1 MHRYK
6 YDDGTYDD
14 VPFSE
19 YLAAST
25 FGPRAVSG
33 SDLVAFEVECPAYAY
48 AFWRGNRE
56 RQRPDATPA
65 MTFGSAA
72 HAFLLEGPAA
82 FNERYIVKPD
92 GLSLATREGK
102 AWKETVG
109 GREVVNYDDARRILD
124 MEVSLM
130 RNPAAAKLLRAGG
143 VAEVTMVAT
152 DPDTGLRLLTRPDL
166 YIAKLSLSVNLK
178 TTQSPHPEAWRRTC
192 ANLRYDLSDALFR
205 RVARLLGIENAS
217 HAFLVVGSKPPH
229 LNYVAA
235 LSAEAAHA
243 ADQQLDQILRRF
255 AACVDTGHWPSYSD
269 GVVEIG
275 LPTWAAAK
283 IQQSIMDG
291 DAA

>member
-14 VPFSE
+14 VPFAE

-33 SDLVAFEVECPAYAY
+33 SDLVAFEVECPSYAY
-48 AFWRGNRE
+48 AFWRGNPRRN
-56 RQRPDATPA
+56 RQNATPA
-65 MTFGSAA
+65 KRRGSAA
-72 HAFLLEGPAA
+72 HCRLLEGVGPFA
-82 FNERYIVKPD
+82 ERYAAKPD

-109 GREVVNYDDARRILD
+109 DREIVSHDDYIAILG
-124 MEVSLM
+124 MEASLL
-130 RNPAAAKLLRAGG
+130 RNPAAAKLLHANG

-152 DPDTGLRLLTRPDL
+152 DPKTGLRLLTRPDL

-275 LPTWAAAK
+275 LPNWATAK

>member
-1 MHRYK
+1 MIA
-6 YDDGTYDD
+6 DGIHHNLG
-14 VPFSE
+14 FAQ
-19 YLAAST
+19 YLYHGT

-33 SDLVAFEVECPAYAY
+33 SDLVAFETECPAHAY
-48 AFWRGNRE
+48 AFWRGNPDRE
-56 RQRPDATPA
+56 VSDATPA
-65 MTFGSAA
+65 MAFGSAA
-72 HAFLLEGPAA
+72 HAYILEGAEA
-82 FNERYIVKPD
+82 FHARYAVKPD

-102 AWKETVG
+102 QWKESLE
-109 GREVVNYDDARRILD
+109 GREIISFDDHMRIVA
-124 MEVSLM
+124 MAGALM
-130 RNPAAAKLLRAGG
+130 SNPAAAKLLRAGG
-143 VAEVTMVAT
+143 VAEATMIAT
-152 DPDTGLRLLTRPDL
+152 DSETGLRLLTRPDL
-166 YIAKLSLSVNLK
+166 FIGKLGLSVNLK

-205 RVARLLGIENAS
+205 RVARLLQIENAS

-255 AACVDTGHWPSYSD
+255 AACIDSGKWPSYAD

-283 IQQSIMDG
+283 IQNSIIEG
-291 DAA
+291 DNQ

>member
-1 MHRYK
+1 MIA
-6 YDDGTYDD
+6 DGIHHNLS
-14 VPFSE
+14 FAQ
-19 YLAAST
+19 YLDHGT

-33 SDLVAFEVECPAYAY
+33 SDLVAFETECPAHAY
-48 AFWRGNRE
+48 AFWRGNPDRE
-56 RQRPDATPA
+56 ISDATPA
-65 MTFGSAA
+65 MAFGSAA
-72 HAFLLEGPAA
+72 HAYILEGAEA
-82 FNERYIVKPD
+82 FHARYAVKPD

-102 AWKETVG
+102 QWKESLG
-109 GREVVNYDDARRILD
+109 GREIVSFTDHMRIVA
-124 MEVSLM
+124 MYGALM
-130 RNPAAAKLLRAGG
+130 SNPAAAKLLRAGG
-143 VAEVTMVAT
+143 VAEATMIAT
-152 DPDTGLRLLTRPDL
+152 DPETGLRLLTRPDL
-166 YIAKLSLSVNLK
+166 FIGKLGLSVNLK
-178 TTQSPHPEAWRRTC
+178 TTMAPNPEAWRRTC

-205 RVARLLGIENAS
+205 RVARLLQIENAS

-255 AACVDTGHWPSYSD
+255 AACIDSGKWPGYAD

-283 IQQSIMDG
+283 IQHSIIEG

>member
-1 MHRYK
+1 M
-6 YDDGTYDD
+6 YDDGIHHDI
-14 VPFSE
+14 PFDA
-19 YLAAST
+19 YFAPGA

-33 SDLVAFEVECPAYAY
+33 SDLVALEVECPAHAY
-48 AFWRGNRE
+48 AFWRGNPD
-56 RQRPDATPA
+56 RQQSDATPA

-72 HAFLLEGPAA
+72 HAYLLEGPAA

-109 GREVVNYDDARRILD
+109 GREIVNYDDHMRILD
-124 MEVSLM
+124 MQAALM

-143 VAEVTMVAT
+143 VAEATLVAT

-166 YIAKLSLSVNLK
+166 FVERLGLSVNLK
-178 TTQSPHPEAWRRTC
+178 TTASPNLEAWKRTC

-205 RVARLLGIENAS
+205 RVAQLLGIENAS

-255 AACVDTGHWPSYSD
+255 AACVDTGHWPSYAD

-275 LPTWAAAK
+275 LPNWAAAK
-283 IQQSIMDG
+283 IQQSIIEG

>member
-1 MHRYK
+1 M
-6 YDDGTYDD
+6 YDDGIHRDI
-14 VPFSE
+14 PFDA
-19 YLAAST
+19 YLAPNT

-33 SDLVAFEVECPAYAY
+33 SDLVAFETECPAHGF
-48 AFWRGNRE
+48 AFWRGNPLRE
-56 RQRPDATPA
+56 QPNATPA

-72 HAFLLEGPAA
+72 HAYLLEGPAA

-102 AWKETVG
+102 AWRETVG
-109 GREVVNYDDARRILD
+109 AREIVSHDDCARIFN
-124 MEVSLM
+124 MKVALM
-130 RNPAAAKLLRAGG
+130 LNPAAAKLLQAGG
-143 VAEVTMVAT
+143 VAELTMVAT

-166 YIAKLSLSVNLK
+166 YIAKLGLSVNLK

-275 LPTWAAAK
+275 LPNWAAAK
-283 IQQSIMDG
+283 IQQSIIEG

>member
-1 MHRYK
+1 M
-6 YDDGTYDD
+6 YDDGIHLD
-14 VPFSE
+14 VPFDA
-19 YLAAST
+19 YLAPGT

-33 SDLVAFEVECPAYAY
+33 SDLVAFEVECPAHAY
-48 AFWRGNRE
+48 AFWRGNPD
-56 RQRPDATPA
+56 RQQSDATPA

-72 HAFLLEGPAA
+72 HCYLLEGADA
-82 FNERYIVKPD
+82 FHERYIVKPD

-109 GREVVNYDDARRILD
+109 EREIVSFDDHMRILD
-124 MEVSLM
+124 MQAALM
-130 RNPAAAKLLRAGG
+130 SNPHAAKLLGAGG
-143 VAEVTMVAT
+143 VAEVTLVAT
-152 DPDTGLRLLTRPDL
+152 EPVTGLRLLTRPDL
-166 YIAKLSLSVNLK
+166 FLVKLGLSVNLK
-178 TTQSPHPEAWRRTC
+178 TTASPNPEAWKRTC

-205 RVARLLGIENAS
+205 RVARLLGIKNAS

-255 AACVDTGHWPSYSD
+255 AACIDSGHWPGYAD

>member
-1 MHRYK
+1 MIA
-6 YDDGTYDD
+6 DGIHNNISFDA
-14 VPFSE
+14 
-19 YLAAST
+19 YLAPGT

-33 SDLVAFEVECPAYAY
+33 SDLVAFETECPAHAY
-48 AFWRGNRE
+48 AFWRGNPDRE
-56 RQRPDATPA
+56 VSDATPA
-65 MTFGSAA
+65 MAFGSAA
-72 HAFLLEGPAA
+72 HAYILEGAEA
-82 FNERYIVKPD
+82 FHARYAVKPD

-102 AWKETVG
+102 QWKESLG
-109 GREVVNYDDARRILD
+109 GREIISFTDHMRIVA
-124 MEVSLM
+124 MYGALM
-130 RNPAAAKLLRAGG
+130 NNPAAAKLLRAGG
-143 VAEVTMVAT
+143 VAEATLVAT
-152 DPDTGLRLLTRPDL
+152 DPETGLRLLTRPDL
-166 YIAKLSLSVNLK
+166 FIARLGLNVNLK
-178 TTQSPHPEAWRRTC
+178 TTMTPNPEAWRRTC

-205 RVARLLGIENAS
+205 RVARLLQIENAS

-255 AACVDTGHWPSYSD
+255 AACIDSGKWPGYAD

-283 IQQSIMDG
+283 IQHSIIEG

>member
-1 MHRYK
+1 MIN
-6 YDDGTYDD
+6 DGYHDG
-14 VPFSE
+14 VPFDA
-19 YLAAST
+19 YLAPGT

-33 SDLVAFEVECPAYAY
+33 SDLVAFETECPAHAY
-48 AFWRGNRE
+48 AFWRGNPD
-56 RQRPDATPA
+56 RQRSDATPA

-72 HAFLLEGPAA
+72 HAYLLEGPDA
-82 FNERYIVKPD
+82 FHARYVVKPD

-109 GREVVNYDDARRILD
+109 AREMVSFGDHMRILD
-124 MEVSLM
+124 MQAALM

-143 VAEVTMVAT
+143 VAEATMIAT
-152 DPDTGLRLLTRPDL
+152 DPETGLRLLTRPDL
-166 YIAKLSLSVNLK
+166 YIGKLGLSVNLK

-235 LSAEAAHA
+235 LSAEAAFA
-243 ADQQLDQILRRF
+243 ADAQLDQILRRF
-255 AACVDTGHWPSYSD
+255 AICIDSGHWPSYAD

-275 LPTWAAAK
+275 LPSWAAAK
-283 IQQSIMDG
+283 IQQSITEG

>member
-1 MHRYK
+1 MH
-6 YDDGTYDD
+6 DDGIYHDI
-14 VPFSE
+14 PFDA
-19 YLAAST
+19 YLAPGT
-25 FGPRAVSG
+25 FGLRAVSG
-33 SDLVAFEVECPAYAY
+33 SDLVAFEVECPAHAF
-48 AFWRGNRE
+48 AFWRGNLA
-56 RQRPDATPA
+56 RQRSDATLA

-82 FNERYIVKPD
+82 FNQRYIIKPD

-109 GREVVNYDDARRILD
+109 GREIVNYDDARRILD
-124 MEVSLM
+124 MEAALL

-143 VAEVTMVAT
+143 VAELTMVAT
-152 DPDTGLRLLTRPDL
+152 DPETGLRLLTRPDL
-166 YIAKLSLSVNLK
+166 YIAKLGLSVNLK
-178 TTQSPHPEAWRRTC
+178 TTQSPNPEAWRRTC

-275 LPTWAAAK
+275 LPNWAAAK
-283 IQQSIMDG
+283 IQQSIIEG